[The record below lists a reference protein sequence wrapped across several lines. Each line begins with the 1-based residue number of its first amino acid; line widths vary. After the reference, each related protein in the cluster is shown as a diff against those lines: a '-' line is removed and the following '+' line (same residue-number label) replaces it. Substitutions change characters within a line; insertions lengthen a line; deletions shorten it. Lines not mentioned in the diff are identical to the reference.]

1 METIFLQ
8 DPDSHMTLIP
18 AIAVRLFPMRH
29 NAKRVFMKRSLV
41 LLTTLI
47 MFGCGYGSNYKSM
60 TGTTTSNGRVTISEL
75 TPNDIMHGAGSFSL
89 TINGSGFG
97 SDAVVFFN
105 GVAQATTFISASQVM
120 AAIPA
125 DSVTN
130 TANISVYVRTG
141 GTNSN
146 AMDFVVQ

>member
-1 METIFLQ
+1 
-8 DPDSHMTLIP
+8 
-18 AIAVRLFPMRH
+18 
-29 NAKRVFMKRSLV
+29 
-41 LLTTLI
+41 

-60 TGTTTSNGRVTISEL
+60 TSTTTSNGRVTISEL
-75 TPNDIMHGAGSFSL
+75 TPNDIMHGSGNFSL

-120 AAIPA
+120 ASIPA

-130 TANISVYVRTG
+130 TGNISVYVRTG

-146 AMDFVVQ
+146 AMDFIVE

>member
-1 METIFLQ
+1 MKTIFLHDS
-8 DPDSHMTLIP
+8 DPAMTLTP
-18 AIAVRLFPMRH
+18 AIAVSLWPMRH

-60 TGTTTSNGRVTISEL
+60 TGTTTSNGMVTVSEL
-75 TPNDIMHGAGSFSL
+75 TPNDIMHGADNFSL

-120 AAIPA
+120 AAISA
-125 DSVTN
+125 DSVNN
-130 TANISVYVRTG
+130 TGNISVYVRTG

-146 AMDFVVQ
+146 AKDFVVE